1 MRGPGIPANAT
12 REQLVNNLDVV
23 ATILDV
29 AGAAPGV
36 VPVGR
41 SLSPLFA
48 DANAPWRST
57 LLIQS
62 PVNRYAPTRHRYRG
76 VRTTRGSTSN
86 MTAAFEELL
95 DLSADPHE
103 LNNEARNASYASDL
117 VALRSLQDTL
127 KACAGTSC
135 WVP

>member
-1 MRGPGIPANAT
+1 MSLPGIVTQASGTAT
-12 REQLVNNLDVV
+12 RKYVKHD
-23 ATILDV
+23 
-29 AGAAPGV
+29 GG
-36 VPVGR
+36 
-41 SLSPLFA
+41 
-48 DANAPWRST
+48 
-57 LLIQS
+57 
-62 PVNRYAPTRHRYRG
+62 
-76 VRTTRGSTSN
+76 
-86 MTAAFEELL
+86 FEELF